1 VEVMSTLAPNASI
14 GRTEPP
20 DDAALSE
27 ALGATKS
34 IWDGLIAK
42 LDAEYGVSVREWKSY
57 SAKSGWSLRL
67 LKKKRTIVWMVPC
80 DHSFRVAFIFGD
92 KAVAAVAESGL
103 PQKILTMLDEA
114 EKYREG
120 TGLRLQIKSTRDIP
134 TVLKLTELKL
144 KW

>member
-1 VEVMSTLAPNASI
+1 LAPNACI

-34 IWDGLIAK
+34 IWDELIAK

-67 LKKKRTIVWMVPC
+67 LKKKRTIVWMAPC
-80 DHSFRVAFIFGD
+80 DQSFRVAFILGD
-92 KAVAAVAESGL
+92 KAVAAASESGL
-103 PQKILTMLDEA
+103 PRKILAMLDEA
-114 EKYREG
+114 EKYPEG
-120 TGLRLQIKSTRDIP
+120 TGLRLQVKSARDIP
-134 TVLKLTELKL
+134 AVLKLAGLKL